1 MSKLPSYFCGSAEAV
16 IVLSYRA
23 PQHCHLPARGRLPGS
38 HCIVLLDCL
47 SRRDA
52 QLFNVAR
59 SWVYTAVG
67 VQILGCAVRAAEHIP
82 VSQAPLDLVT
92 HALSYGT
99 GCFEGIRGY
108 CAGCSHEL
116 GNNANLRTDFPNIC
130 TLEIRYQPT
139 AILESRSIASSLHIH
154 RARCSFCLF

>member
-1 MSKLPSYFCGSAEAV
+1 MSRLPSYFCGSAEAV

-59 SWVYTAVG
+59 FGYIR
-67 VQILGCAVRAAEHIP
+67 QL
-82 VSQAPLDLVT
+82 VSKYWA
-92 HALSYGT
+92 ALSVQLNTYPSV
-99 GCFEGIRGY
+99 R
-108 CAGCSHEL
+108 
-116 GNNANLRTDFPNIC
+116 R
-130 TLEIRYQPT
+130 R
-139 AILESRSIASSLHIH
+139 
-154 RARCSFCLF
+154 